1 MGNEGPCA
9 RPAESCRPR
18 AGCEVGLHGR
28 AACRGGALVPSP
40 PYDIAIRFV
49 LTSCAMGVMFQ
60 AFQARRYALAVMFGA
75 LGLLYNP
82 VVPELSFQAANS
94 AR

>member
-1 MGNEGPCA
+1 
-9 RPAESCRPR
+9 
-18 AGCEVGLHGR
+18 
-28 AACRGGALVPSP
+28 
-40 PYDIAIRFV
+40 
-49 LTSCAMGVMFQ
+49 MGVMFQ

-82 VVPELSFQAANS
+82 VVPEVSFQAANS